1 MRSLAHDMGKKLG
14 CGAHLTEICRTAV
27 GEFSIEQAIA
37 IEEIAEAARAG
48 KFKDLVI
55 PLENLLAN
63 YPRANILPVL
73 EKRVRH
79 GGKFNVSV
87 RKFSRAIWNCRR
99 EPPRISM
106 PILAATR
113 AYEYSVKT
121 ASCLRSPRQLFHA
134 LISPSLFLT
143 HCRKIVH
150 SHPEIDWRRKLD
162 IASSSRPISGL
173 NHPPRRVINL
183 CMSSLQESASASA
196 SHETV
201 PGFSRL
207 VRIEEFNQIPGVSC
221 FGTAARLVC
230 SQLEI
235 GNLLLLAKTPFVIS
249 QEDRELLL
257 GRKQASSAYHK
268 NIAYRPSEDRITG
281 LDASEREEAQQLRR
295 ILRSYSQQAIE
306 FVNTVL
312 TPYANQWKLDYAS
325 FRPIEEKGRPARVH
339 ARNDLLHFDSFP
351 TRPTNGGR
359 ILRLFTNINP
369 VQSRVWLTSQ
379 TFEAFGPRYATATGL
394 QSARKENFFA
404 RLFRPLAGAL
414 NLSIGQAASLR

>member
-1 MRSLAHDMGKKLG
+1 
-14 CGAHLTEICRTAV
+14 
-27 GEFSIEQAIA
+27 
-37 IEEIAEAARAG
+37 
-48 KFKDLVI
+48 
-55 PLENLLAN
+55 
-63 YPRANILPVL
+63 
-73 EKRVRH
+73 
-79 GGKFNVSV
+79 
-87 RKFSRAIWNCRR
+87 
-99 EPPRISM
+99 
-106 PILAATR
+106 
-113 AYEYSVKT
+113 
-121 ASCLRSPRQLFHA
+121 
-134 LISPSLFLT
+134 
-143 HCRKIVH
+143 
-150 SHPEIDWRRKLD
+150 
-162 IASSSRPISGL
+162 
-173 NHPPRRVINL
+173 
-183 CMSSLQESASASA
+183 MSSPQESASASA

-207 VRIEEFNQIPGVSC
+207 VRIEEFNQIPGVPASEQ
-221 FGTAARLVC
+221 GRLVC
-230 SQLEI
+230 SQLET
-235 GNLLLLAKTPFVIS
+235 GNLLLLAKTPFAIS

-414 NLSIGQAASLR
+414 NLSLAKRPPYDEFMHRCHNAMKEDTNFQETTPKHRWEFPPDCSWLAFTDCVSHAVLEGQYALEQTFIIPQSALVARDRSPLAILERVAGHSLTI